1 VQSFVS
7 LVFILRG
14 NEKYPFSVDKVPL
27 LWKNIHNRRIDI
39 IERFLIV

>member
-14 NEKYPFSVDKVPL
+14 KEKYRFSVDKVPL
-27 LWKNIHNRRIDI
+27 LKKNVHNRRIAI